1 VRPRYRGV
9 ALVATVQRSFDA
21 QREFRRQHVRTI
33 VMGRAIRLFGDLS
46 CRVTLSNTIAEGK
59 AILDKFEK
67 LNKFSASRRMQQ
79 RRGTCRNISS
89 R

>member
-1 VRPRYRGV
+1 
-9 ALVATVQRSFDA
+9 
-21 QREFRRQHVRTI
+21 
-33 VMGRAIRLFGDLS
+33 MGRAIRLFGDLS